1 MVFFLKNN
9 IFHVLYD
16 VPSKQIIAIIF
27 KKIAIIIEIIAI
39 IYSDKYLLVS
49 EFMLIFAPLKL

>member
-9 IFHVLYD
+9 IFCVLYD